1 MTERNLMLFGRL
13 TVGQKLML
21 MSVGVMT
28 VIATIVGYTITA
40 AYDQRS
46 QAKIIDI
53 VGRQRMLAERHLS
66 EVLIAGLG
74 QPSDHRETL
83 RVFDQTLVAL
93 MRGGPAVADLAT
105 GDLVTVPAVNMAGAK
120 EGLAAQRELL
130 GQLQVIVDAFLAKPA
145 GDQAATRV
153 LELKSI
159 TDRLSRSAD
168 GFVGRLAAQA
178 DEKVAAMIRAE
189 IVLAV
194 GAGIG
199 GLIIS
204 LLVARGI
211 SRPLRN
217 CVERA
222 QQIAEGHL
230 NLPDLPVK
238 SKDEIGHLSQ
248 SFNVM
253 TASLREVALQT
264 QSVTDSLNAAVA
276 EILATTQQQASSAKE
291 QAAAVQEITSTV
303 EEIKQSGAQVTEK
316 AKAVSGAAK
325 AIASAGAAGNE
336 AVRSISTAM
345 TGIHQQAG
353 SVAENIVTLSE
364 RTQTIGEIIATVND
378 IAEQSNLVA
387 LNAAIEAADAR
398 EDGRR
403 FSVVAHE
410 IKNLADQAKDAT
422 RQVRTILEEIQ
433 RGINTSVM
441 LTEEAV
447 KRVEYGRDKTA
458 VAEDTITKM
467 SQNIQESANAF
478 QQIVGATNQQ
488 QIGIEQVTQALV
500 EIRQATQ
507 QTASSTSQL
516 NHAAGNLNTLAQQLR
531 RVVEKYRV

>member
-1 MTERNLMLFGRL
+1 MTERNMIIFGRL
-13 TVGQKLML
+13 TVGQKLLL
-21 MSVGVMT
+21 MSVGVMA
-28 VIATIVGYTITA
+28 VIATIIGYTVFA
-40 AYDQRS
+40 AYDQKS
-46 QAKIIDI
+46 QAKIMDI
-53 VGRQRMLAERHLS
+53 AGRQRMLAERHLS
-66 EVLIAGLG
+66 QVLTAGLG
-74 QPSDHRETL
+74 QAVDHRETL
-83 RVFDQTLVAL
+83 RIYEETLVAL
-93 MRGGPAVADLAT
+93 VRGGPAVADLTTGRPITLPTAT
-105 GDLVTVPAVNMAGAK
+105 IAGGEDALV
-120 EGLAAQRELL
+120 AQRELL
-130 GQLQVIVDAFLAKPA
+130 RQLRVVTDSFVAKPA
-145 GDQAATRV
+145 GDAARIRELQTLTERLGQAADGLV
-153 LELKSI
+153 Q
-159 TDRLSRSAD
+159 RLGSQVEAKI
-168 GFVGRLAAQA
+168 V
-178 DEKVAAMIRAE
+178 AMIRAE

-194 GAGIG
+194 GATLG
-199 GLIIS
+199 GLFIS
-204 LLVARGI
+204 LMVARGI
-211 SRPLRN
+211 SRPLHN

-222 QQIAEGHL
+222 QLIAEGRL
-230 NLPDLPVK
+230 NLPDLPVR
-238 SKDEIGHLSQ
+238 STDEIGQLSQ
-248 SFNVM
+248 SFNAM

-264 QSVTDSLNAAVA
+264 QSVTDSLNSAVA
-276 EILATTQQQASSAKE
+276 EILATTQQQASSAKQ

-316 AKAVSGAAK
+316 AKGVSGAAK
-325 AIASAGAAGNE
+325 AIVSAGVAGSE

-403 FSVVAHE
+403 FTVVAHE

-458 VAEDTITKM
+458 VAEDTITRM
-467 SQNIQESANAF
+467 SQNIQDSANAF